1 MNTTH
6 ATDPA
11 DTTDPAG
18 TTDPAVRRFDSIC
31 VIFNPHSTGDA
42 PELAAQLRDRLAQD
56 LPYAPQI
63 RMLPTEHAGH
73 AVDLAK
79 EAAGTPN
86 ALVVS
91 VSGDGGYHEVVNG
104 VMAAGSTDTVCAV
117 LPAGNANDHHRT
129 TARQPLAEAIAEGRP
144 RRMDLLH
151 LSTGEGPEA
160 HGVYAHS
167 YIGFGLTP
175 VVAIDMEK
183 GHKGALKEM
192 VSVVRA
198 FAKFRPH
205 RIRHTDGTHQKI
217 DSLLLANIPRMA
229 KHATLSQAQ
238 DRPVDGKFEVILFPH
253 TAKWRIL
260 LKAARATTTGLGDQ
274 PSVARYEFTTL
285 KPMPYQ
291 LDGEVRSAPAR
302 TRVRVESAPSA
313 LTVIG

>member
-1 MNTTH
+1 M
-6 ATDPA
+6 
-11 DTTDPAG
+11 DTTDP
-18 TTDPAVRRFDSIC
+18 TDPTDPIGTAEPTVRRFDTIC
-31 VIFNPHSTGDA
+31 LIFNPHSTGDA
-42 PELAAQLRDRLAQD
+42 PELAAQLRDQLTQD
-56 LPYAPQI
+56 LPYTPEL
-63 RMLPTEHAGH
+63 RMLPTAHAGH
-73 AVDLAK
+73 AVDLAR

-86 ALVVS
+86 ALIVS
-91 VSGDGGYHEVVNG
+91 VSGDGGYNEVVNG
-104 VMAAGSTDTVCAV
+104 VMSAGSTDAVCAV

-129 TARQPLAEAIAEGRP
+129 TARQPLAQAIAEGQARD
-144 RRMDLLH
+144 MDLLH
-151 LSTGEGPEA
+151 LTTGKHPGAEA
-160 HGVYAHS
+160 VYAHS

-183 GHKGALKEM
+183 GNKGAFKET
-192 VSVVRA
+192 VSVVRT

-205 RIRHTDGTHQKI
+205 RIQHTDGTRQKI

-238 DRPVDGKFEVILFPH
+238 DRPADGKFEVILFPH

-260 LKAARATTTGLGDQ
+260 LKAARAATKGLGDQ

-291 LDGEVRSAPAR
+291 LDGEVRSVPANA
-302 TRVRVESAPSA
+302 TVRVESAPSA

>member
-6 ATDPA
+6 ATDP
-11 DTTDPAG
+11 TD
-18 TTDPAVRRFDSIC
+18 TTDPAVRRFDAIC

-42 PELAAQLRDRLAQD
+42 PELAGQLREQLAQD
-56 LPYAPQI
+56 LPYSPEI
-63 RMLPTEHAGH
+63 RMLPTAHAGH

-91 VSGDGGYHEVVNG
+91 VSGDGGYNEVVNG
-104 VMAAGSTDTVCAV
+104 VMAAGKTDAVCAV

-129 TARQPLAEAIAEGRP
+129 TARQPLAEAIAEGQVRK
-144 RRMDLLH
+144 MDLLH
-151 LSTGEGPEA
+151 LSTGNHPGAEA
-160 HGVYAHS
+160 LYAHS

-183 GHKGALKEM
+183 GNKGALKEM
-192 VSVVRA
+192 ISVVRT
-198 FAKFRPH
+198 FAKFRPF
-205 RIRHTDGTHQKI
+205 RIQHSDGTRAKI
-217 DSLLLANIPRMA
+217 DSLVFANIPQMA
-229 KHATLSQAQ
+229 KFATLSEAE
-238 DRPVDGKFEVILFPH
+238 DRPADGKFEVILFPH
-253 TAKWRIL
+253 TAKWKVL

-274 PSVARYEFTTL
+274 PSVARYEFIAL

-291 LDGEVRSAPAR
+291 LDGEVRSVPAH
-302 TRVRVESAPSA
+302 TTVRIESAPSA